1 MSRHIGGTTMDRVRE
16 WATTIATLAIFFAL
30 FGIVGRMEM
39 DAMIRSDL
47 ESRMETIREERSGFR
62 TWENSSCQ

>member
-1 MSRHIGGTTMDRVRE
+1 MDRVRE
-16 WATTIATLAIFFAL
+16 WGAPMLALVAFLAL

-47 ESRMETIREERSGFR
+47 ESRMETIRDERSGFR
-62 TWENSSCQ
+62 TWEDSSCQ

>member
-1 MSRHIGGTTMDRVRE
+1 MDPIRK

-30 FGIVGRMEM
+30 LGIIGRMEM

-47 ESRMETIREERSGFR
+47 ESRMETIRDERSGFR
-62 TWENSSCQ
+62 TWEDSSCQ